1 MKIVSAAEMRE
12 IDRSTSER
20 FGIPSLTLME
30 NAGAAVARF
39 VLSDYPQAERVGIL
53 CGKGNNG
60 GDGFV
65 VARKLVEAGRA
76 VRVLLLADPEE
87 LRGDAAAMFQN
98 LLQKLQPVKTAPLI
112 VREASGLDSS
122 DAAEIF
128 AADVIVDAVL
138 GTGFRPPVSPL
149 YAAAIRKMNAASAPI
164 VAVDIPSGADAD
176 AMRSASATDSPAGVL
191 NEARADAIVTFT
203 APRPAHVFAALVSRP
218 GGRGG
223 PIIVAPIGS
232 PPEAIVSQLGLHLST
247 PRDFAP
253 LLAPRARDANKGSY
267 GHVLVIGGSL
277 GKAGA
282 AAMAGFS
289 ALRAGAGLSTVA
301 TPKSVLATVA
311 AFHPEV
317 MTEPLPET
325 EEGTI
330 SLRALESRSGLDTL
344 LERKTLAIGPGIS
357 RNSETAEFVRAIV
370 KRSDTSMVV
379 DADGLNAFEGAADKL
394 DGRGRTVVITP
405 HPGEMARLTGLTIA
419 EIQANR
425 LEVARNF
432 AREHELIVVLKG
444 HRTLIA
450 APDGAVW
457 VNPTGNPG
465 MATGGTGDI
474 LTGMVAGLIAQY
486 PQHALEATALAVY
499 LHGLAGDLASKSVGE
514 NSLVATDLV
523 RFLPQAFEQTR
534 TQKAEEI
541 RLHPYAR
548 GASTVRIRACLQ
560 ACHKCCSVRA
570 PSGAEEIG
578 ILPAPEG
585 G

>member
-12 IDRSTSER
+12 IDRATSER
-20 FGIPSLTLME
+20 FGVPSLTLME
-30 NAGAAVARF
+30 NAGSAVARF
-39 VLSDYPQAERVGIL
+39 VLSDYPHAERVGIL
-53 CGKGNNG
+53 CGKGNTG

-76 VRVLLLADPEE
+76 VRVLLLSNPEE
-87 LRGDAAAMFQN
+87 LRGDAAVMFQN
-98 LLQKLQPVKTAPLI
+98 MMKSLHPVNVAPLV

-122 DAAEIF
+122 DAAEVF
-128 AADVIVDAVL
+128 AADVIVDAIL

-149 YAAAIRKMNAASAPI
+149 YAAAIIRMNASAAPI

-176 AMRSASATDSPAGVL
+176 AMQPQSAPRSGDVIS
-191 NEARADAIVTFT
+191 NQARADAIVTFT
-203 APRPAHVFAALVSRP
+203 APRPAHVFAALTS
-218 GGRGG
+218 G
-223 PIIVAPIGS
+223 PTVIAPIGS
-232 PPEAIVSQLGLHLST
+232 PPEAIVSQLGLHLSS
-247 PRDFAP
+247 PAEFAAR
-253 LLAPRARDANKGSY
+253 LAPRTRDANKGSY

-282 AAMAGFS
+282 AAMAGFA
-289 ALRAGAGLSTVA
+289 ALRAGTGLSTVA

-311 AFHPEV
+311 AFHPEL
-317 MTEPLPET
+317 MTEPLAET
-325 EEGTI
+325 ERGTI
-330 SLRALESRSGLDTL
+330 SLRAVGLGLDAL

-357 RNSETAEFVRAIV
+357 RNSETAEFVRTVVTRGDKSIV
-370 KRSDTSMVV
+370 I

-394 DGRGRTVVITP
+394 NGRGRTVVITP
-405 HPGEMARLTGLTIA
+405 HPGEMSRLTGMSIA

-474 LTGMVAGLIAQY
+474 LTGMVAGLIAQH
-486 PQHALEATALAVY
+486 PQHALAATALAVY
-499 LHGLAGDLASKSVGE
+499 LHGLAGDLAAESVGE
-514 NSLVATDLV
+514 RSLVATDLV
-523 RFLPQAFEQTR
+523 RFLPQAFAEMR
-534 TQKAEEI
+534 KQKSEEI
-541 RLHPYAR
+541 RIHA
-548 GASTVRIRACLQ
+548 
-560 ACHKCCSVRA
+560 
-570 PSGAEEIG
+570 
-578 ILPAPEG
+578 
-585 G
+585 

>member
-1 MKIVSAAEMRE
+1 MKIVSTAEMRE

-20 FGIPSLTLME
+20 FGVPSLTLME

-39 VLSDYPQAERVGIL
+39 ILFDYPQAERVGIL

-76 VRVLLLADPEE
+76 VRILLLCDPAE

-98 LLQKLQPVKTAPLI
+98 MLQMPVPTKIAPLI
-112 VREASGLDSS
+112 VREASWLDSS
-122 DAAEIF
+122 ESAEIF
-128 AADVIVDAVL
+128 AADVIVDAIL

-149 YAAAIRKMNAASAPI
+149 YAAAIDKMNAAAAPI

-176 AMRSASATDSPAGVL
+176 AMRPTSAADARDK
-191 NEARADAIVTFT
+191 ARANAIVTFT
-203 APRPAHVFAALVSRP
+203 APRPAHVFAELTS
-218 GGRGG
+218 G
-223 PIIVAPIGS
+223 PTVIAPIGS
-232 PPEAIVSQLGLHLST
+232 PSEAIVSELGLHLST
-247 PRDFAP
+247 PNDFAP
-253 LLAPRARDANKGSY
+253 LLAPRAREGNKGSY

-282 AAMAGFS
+282 AAMAGFA

-311 AFHPEV
+311 AFHPEL
-317 MTEPLPET
+317 MTEALAET
-325 EEGTI
+325 EQGTI
-330 SLRALESRSGLDTL
+330 SLQAVGLGLSAL

-357 RNSETAEFVRAIV
+357 RNSETAEFVRTIV
-370 KRSDTSMVV
+370 TRGDKSLVI
-379 DADGLNAFEGAADKL
+379 DADGLNAFEGSTDKL
-394 DGRGRTVVITP
+394 NGRGRTVVITP
-405 HPGEMARLTGLTIA
+405 HPGEMARLTGLSIA

-444 HRTLIA
+444 HRTLIAGATAA

-474 LTGMVAGLIAQY
+474 LTGMVAGLIAQH
-486 PQHALEATALAVY
+486 PQRALAATALAVY
-499 LHGLAGDLASKSVGE
+499 LHGLAGDLASESVGE

-523 RFLPQAFEQTR
+523 RFLPQAFAEMR
-534 TQKAEEI
+534 NQKSEEF
-541 RLHPYAR
+541 RLHA
-548 GASTVRIRACLQ
+548 
-560 ACHKCCSVRA
+560 
-570 PSGAEEIG
+570 
-578 ILPAPEG
+578 
-585 G
+585 

>member
-12 IDRSTSER
+12 IDRVTSER
-20 FGIPSLTLME
+20 FGVPSLTLME
-30 NAGAAVARF
+30 NAGSAVARF
-39 VLSDYPQAERVGIL
+39 ILSDYPHAERVGIL

-76 VRVLLLADPEE
+76 VRVLLLSDPEE
-87 LRGDAAAMFQN
+87 LRGDAAVMFQHMVES
-98 LLQKLQPVKTAPLI
+98 LHPVNVAPLI

-122 DAAEIF
+122 DAAEVF
-128 AADVIVDAVL
+128 AADVIVDAIL

-149 YAAAIRKMNAASAPI
+149 YAAAIARMKMNASAAPI

-176 AMRSASATDSPAGVL
+176 AMQPPTAPGSSEVQS
-191 NEARADAIVTFT
+191 NQARADAIVTFT
-203 APRPAHVFAALVSRP
+203 APRPAHVFAALINAP
-218 GGRGG
+218 NGPGG

-247 PRDFAP
+247 PSDFAP
-253 LLAPRARDANKGSY
+253 LLAPRARVANKGSY

-282 AAMAGFS
+282 AAMAGFA
-289 ALRAGAGLSTVA
+289 ALRAGTGLSTVA

-311 AFHPEV
+311 AFHPEL
-317 MTEPLPET
+317 MTEPLAET
-325 EEGTI
+325 KHGTI
-330 SLRALESRSGLDTL
+330 SLEAVGLGLDAL

-357 RNSETAEFVRAIV
+357 RNSETAEFVRTVVTRGDKSIV
-370 KRSDTSMVV
+370 I

-394 DGRGRTVVITP
+394 TGRGRTLVITP
-405 HPGEMARLTGLTIA
+405 HPGEMSRLTGMSIA

-425 LEVARNF
+425 REVARNF

-474 LTGMVAGLIAQY
+474 LTGMVAGLIAQH
-486 PQHALEATALAVY
+486 PRHALAATALAVY
-499 LHGLAGDLASKSVGE
+499 LHGLAGDLASESVGE
-514 NSLVATDLV
+514 SSLVATDLL
-523 RFLPQAFEQTR
+523 RFLPQAFAEMR
-534 TQKAEEI
+534 KQKSEEI
-541 RLHPYAR
+541 RIH
-548 GASTVRIRACLQ
+548 S
-560 ACHKCCSVRA
+560 
-570 PSGAEEIG
+570 
-578 ILPAPEG
+578 
-585 G
+585 